1 MEGGEMS
8 RLIVVSNRVTL
19 PQGEDR
25 AGGLGVALQEALA
38 KGNGLWF
45 GWSGQCSDVDGAP
58 VLHKSGRATYA
69 TIDLPES
76 DQRDFH
82 AGFSNGMLWP
92 LFNYCPGRSAFQRKA
107 FQAYLRVNE
116 TFARHLRGLIR
127 PDDRIWVHDYHFIPL
142 AAALRRLGAHN
153 RIGFFLHT
161 PFPAPELIT
170 MLPVHRRLVGDL
182 SAYDL
187 IGFQTE
193 ESARALERYVALE
206 ASGRIVDE
214 HVIELDGRQSRIGVF
229 PIGIDTAGFAEL
241 AEEAVHGRESRR
253 LRDSLVGR
261 SLVIGVDRLDY
272 SKGLPQRLEAFQ
284 TLLTRW
290 PAQRGRVT
298 LLQIAPVSRD
308 QLAPD
313 RRLRQE
319 IEGLTSRLNG
329 EFADSDWVP
338 VRYLNKSFPRAV
350 LAGFYR
356 TAQVGLVTPIR
367 DGMNLVAKEYVAA
380 QDPANPG
387 VLVLSRFAGA
397 AQELKDALIV
407 NPYDTDQVAAALQ
420 LALTMPLE
428 ERIARWSSMM
438 GVLTR
443 NSISVWRDRFLA
455 ALDQVPRDHRPADH
469 RPGGRNPRHRLEFA

>member
-1 MEGGEMS
+1 MS
-8 RLIVVSNRVTL
+8 RLIIVSNRVAL
-19 PQGEDR
+19 PQGEDK

-38 KGNGLWF
+38 EGEGLWF
-45 GWSGQCSDVDGAP
+45 GWSGQCAEEDSPP
-58 VLHKSGRATYA
+58 VLQRYGRATYA

-76 DQRDFH
+76 DQRDFYS
-82 AGFSNGMLWP
+82 GFSNGMLWP
-92 LFNYCPGRSAFQRKA
+92 LFHYCPGRSTFQRKA
-107 FQAYLRVNE
+107 FQGYLRVNE
-116 TFARHLRGLIR
+116 IFARHLATLIR

-142 AAALRRLGAHN
+142 AAALRRLGVRN

-161 PFPAPELIT
+161 PFPAPELFT

-193 ESARALERYVALE
+193 ESARALERYVTGE
-206 ASGRIVDE
+206 AGGRVSGD
-214 HVIELDGRQSRIGVF
+214 HLIEIDGREIRIGVF
-229 PIGIDTAGFAEL
+229 PISIDTAAFAEL
-241 AEEAVHGRESRR
+241 AEEAVHGRETRR

-284 TLLTRW
+284 TLLRRW
-290 PAQRGRVT
+290 PQQRGRVT
-298 LLQIAPVSRD
+298 LMQIAPVSRG
-308 QLAPD
+308 QLAPY
-313 RRLRQE
+313 RSLRQE

-329 EFADSDWVP
+329 EFAESDWVP
-338 VRYLNKSFPRAV
+338 VRYLNKSFPRMV

-356 TAQVGLVTPIR
+356 SAQVGLVTPVR

-380 QDPANPG
+380 QDPVNPG

-420 LALTMPLE
+420 MALTMPLE
-428 ERIARWSSMM
+428 ERVARWSAMM

-443 NSISVWRDRFLA
+443 NTISVWRDRFLA
-455 ALDQVPRDHRPADH
+455 ALDRVPIDCKAAD
-469 RPGGRNPRHRLEFA
+469 RNPRHRLEFA

>member
-1 MEGGEMS
+1 MA
-8 RLIVVSNRVTL
+8 RLIVVSNRVAL
-19 PQGEDR
+19 PQGEDK

-38 KGNGLWF
+38 EVGGLWF
-45 GWSGQCSDVDGAP
+45 GWSGQCSESDAAP
-58 VLHKSGRATYA
+58 ILHRSGRATYA
-69 TIDLPES
+69 TIDLPEG
-76 DQRDFH
+76 DQRDFYG
-82 AGFSNGMLWP
+82 GFSNGMLWP
-92 LFNYCPGRSAFQRKA
+92 LFNYCPGRSTFQRRA
-107 FQAYLRVNE
+107 FEAYLRVNE
-116 TFARHLRGLIR
+116 TFARHLKGLIR

-142 AAALRRLGAHN
+142 GAALRRLGLRN

-193 ESARALERYVALE
+193 ESARALERYVVLE
-206 ASGRIVDE
+206 ARGRVVDE
-214 HVIELDGRQSRIGVF
+214 HVIEIDGRRSRVGVF
-229 PIGIDTAGFAEL
+229 PISIDTAAFAEL
-241 AEEAVHGRESRR
+241 AEEAVHGREARR
-253 LRDSLVGR
+253 LRESLVGR

-284 TLLTRW
+284 ALLTRW
-290 PAQRGRVT
+290 PVQRGRVT
-298 LLQIAPVSRD
+298 LMQISPVSRG
-308 QLAPD
+308 QLAPY
-313 RRLRQE
+313 RSLRQE

-420 LALTMPLE
+420 MALAMPLE

-438 GVLTR
+438 NVLTR
-443 NSISVWRDRFLA
+443 NTISVWRDRFLT
-455 ALDQVPRDHRPADH
+455 ALDHLPPGHRPSD
-469 RPGGRNPRHRLEFA
+469 RQPGGRHPGRRLEFA

>member
-1 MEGGEMS
+1 MS
-8 RLIVVSNRVTL
+8 RLIIVSNRVAL
-19 PQGEDR
+19 PHGEDK

-38 KGNGLWF
+38 EGEGLWF
-45 GWSGQCSDVDGAP
+45 GWSGQCAEEDAAP
-58 VLHKSGRATYA
+58 VLHRYGRATYA

-76 DQRDFH
+76 DQREFYS
-82 AGFSNGMLWP
+82 GFSNGMLWP
-92 LFNYCPGRSAFQRKA
+92 LFNYCPGRSAFQRKS
-107 FQAYLRVNE
+107 FQGYLRVNE
-116 TFARHLRGLIR
+116 TFARHLATLIR
-127 PDDRIWVHDYHFIPL
+127 PEDRIWVHDYHFIPL
-142 AAALRRLGAHN
+142 AAALRRVGVRN

-161 PFPAPELIT
+161 PFPAPELFT

-193 ESARALERYVALE
+193 ESARALERYVSEE
-206 ASGRIVDE
+206 AGGRVSGD
-214 HVIELDGRQSRIGVF
+214 HVIEIDGRQTRIGVF
-229 PIGIDTAGFAEL
+229 PISIDTAAFAEL
-241 AEEAVHGRESRR
+241 AEEAVHGRETRR

-284 TLLTRW
+284 TLLRRW
-290 PAQRGRVT
+290 PQQRGRVT
-298 LLQIAPVSRD
+298 LMQIAPVSRS
-308 QLAPD
+308 QLAPY
-313 RRLRQE
+313 RSLRQE

-329 EFADSDWVP
+329 EFAESDWVP
-338 VRYLNKSFPRAV
+338 VRYLNKSFPRMA

-356 TAQVGLVTPIR
+356 SAQVGLVTPIR

-380 QDPANPG
+380 QDPVNPG

-420 LALTMPLE
+420 MALTMPIE
-428 ERIARWSSMM
+428 ERVARWSAMM

-443 NSISVWRDRFLA
+443 NTISVWRDRFLA
-455 ALDQVPRDHRPADH
+455 TLDRVPIDRTAAD
-469 RPGGRNPRHRLEFA
+469 GNPRHRMEFA